1 MPMEKGSDMRKMDNN
16 IFEMINKY
24 AEELS
29 LMDGYRRDVNKI
41 MLNLAGNCYETADDA
56 DFAALSQDDIEIV
69 SPEDTSHFIEYKLL
83 QGNHDINALVLSATP
98 YCRQAAKQGRPLIA
112 ALDDMAQIVGYR
124 VETVSYDEQA
134 VKNALK
140 KAEGCFVKDKGVTIT
155 CGRNLYEAV
164 VALTILEKSAEVN
177 LKAEALGGAKPLPKI
192 EADFMRMIYKK
203 KYSKAEQ
210 EVKSKEGDA

>member
-1 MPMEKGSDMRKMDNN
+1 MQILP
-16 IFEMINKY
+16 
-24 AEELS
+24 
-29 LMDGYRRDVNKI
+29 
-41 MLNLAGNCYETADDA
+41 
-56 DFAALSQDDIEIV
+56 ALSQDDIEIV

-140 KAEGCFVKDKGVTIT
+140 KRKDVLSGI
-155 CGRNLYEAV
+155 RESPSPAAV
-164 VALTILEKSAEVN
+164 IS
-177 LKAEALGGAKPLPKI
+177 
-192 EADFMRMIYKK
+192 MRL
-203 KYSKAEQ
+203 
-210 EVKSKEGDA
+210 

>member
-1 MPMEKGSDMRKMDNN
+1 MEKGSDMRKMDNN

-41 MLNLAGNCYETADDA
+41 MLNLAGNCYETADNA

-140 KAEGCFVKDKGVTIT
+140 KTEGCFVRDKGGVTIT

-177 LKAEALGGAKPLPKI
+177 LKAEALGGAKTTAENRSGFHEDDLQEKNIPK
-192 EADFMRMIYKK
+192 RSRK
-203 KYSKAEQ
+203 
-210 EVKSKEGDA
+210 